1 RAFEILDTPLPGP
14 SADAGADV
22 DLSRADIT
30 FRAVS
35 LEYPGRGQP
44 VLDDVSL
51 TVRPG
56 EHIVLTGPSGAGKS
70 SLLALLLRFTGP
82 ASGTITAGG
91 AALAEIP
98 ADRWLAQI
106 AWVPQHPHLFATSVA
121 GNIALGQPGAR
132 WPDIVAA

>member
-1 RAFEILDTPLPGP
+1 M
-14 SADAGADV
+14 
-22 DLSRADIT
+22 
-30 FRAVS
+30 S

-51 TVRPG
+51 TIRPG
-56 EHIVLTGPSGAGKS
+56 EHVVLTGPSGAGKS
-70 SLLALLLRFTGP
+70 SLLALLLRFAAP

-91 AALAEIP
+91 AALAQIP

-121 GNIALGQPGAR
+121 GEHRPGPAR
-132 WPDIVAA
+132 GAAAGYRGRRTPGRGG